1 MRACRWLLVL
11 MYEGVQV
18 QVFPT
23 FEGLSTFG
31 AREGVAGVQQFVMV
45 ELILGVEA

>member
-1 MRACRWLLVL
+1 

-23 FEGLSTFG
+23 FEGLSTFA
-31 AREGVAGVQQFVMV
+31 AREGVAGVQQSVQTQKY
-45 ELILGVEA
+45 